1 MLIPF
6 MRRCGRFL
14 RSERAVSAL
23 EYAVLAGVVIAGIGT
38 AIAAFSEQIA
48 GSIGGLGTQISDGV
62 NDVEAPTLTTTP
74 SP

>member
-23 EYAVLAGVVIAGIGT
+23 EYAVLAGVVIAGIGA
-38 AIAAFSEQIA
+38 AIVTFT
-48 GSIGGLGTQISDGV
+48 GD
-62 NDVEAPTLTTTP
+62 LTTAMTNVGNAVKTTTVENVGKIN
-74 SP
+74 

>member
-23 EYAVLAGVVIAGIGT
+23 EYAVLAGVVVAGVGT
-38 AIAAFSEQIA
+38 AIITFSE
-48 GSIGGLGTQISDGV
+48 SIGKALDNIGTSIETL
-62 NDVEAPTLTTTP
+62 DVEDPGVINATPT
-74 SP
+74 